1 MQDSNIIILSFVIP
15 LYNAEKFI
23 ADCINSI
30 LQSNLQKESYE
41 IIVVND
47 GSQDNGPHI
56 VKEFC
61 KEHSNIHLLS
71 QKNQGQSV
79 ARNYG
84 LKESKGEYVWYI
96 DSDDK
101 LEPDILP
108 STFEVLINNRDCDV
122 IAIQEQK
129 ISENGELKG
138 LSANQ
143 TTLPLFTPMSGRD
156 AVVSG
161 YYPCSACALICER
174 TFLINN
180 DLFFKPGITHQ
191 DVELTYRLMPIANKV
206 IFTDLVPYIYILH
219 PNSTSQSIN
228 PSKKIKYLCDETY
241 IIESFFNTAS
251 KYKDSDPVLSDV
263 IERRGK
269 NVLLGLTLQLRK
281 NRKKWGKNI
290 NEVVILHLKD
300 KKLYPNRMK
309 YDNFGKNV
317 IRIILNF
324 EFLIS

>member
-1 MQDSNIIILSFVIP
+1 MQDSNKIILSFVIP

-300 KKLYPNRMK
+300 KKLYPNRME

>member
-1 MQDSNIIILSFVIP
+1 MQDSNKTILSFVIP
-15 LYNAEKFI
+15 LYNAEKYI

-30 LQSNLQKESYE
+30 LQSSLQKEAYE

-47 GSQDNGPHI
+47 VSQDNGPHI

-71 QKNQGQSV
+71 QKNQGLSV

-101 LEPDILP
+101 LDPDTLP
-108 STFEVLINNRDCDV
+108 STFDALINNRDCDV

-161 YYPCSACALICER
+161 YYPCSACALICKK

-241 IIESFFNTAS
+241 IIESFFKTAS
-251 KYKDSDPVLSDV
+251 KYKESDSVLSDV
-263 IERRGK
+263 IEQRGK
-269 NVLLGLTLQLRK
+269 NVLLGLTIQLWR
-281 NRKKWGKNI
+281 NKKVWGK
-290 NEVVILHLKD
+290 EVNQAVILCLKSNR
-300 KKLYPNRMK
+300 LYPNKMK
-309 YDNFGKNV
+309 YERFVKNAIKV
-317 IRIILNF
+317 LLNF
-324 EFLIS
+324 EFLLK